1 MSRVNQ
7 KNENPCLAWARVV
20 GTRFGKC
27 KIPSFNSGAHM
38 PLHTVEGSN
47 HVFFPDLMAHLRC
60 MVSSHVQSSNA
71 KKHVKASGLW
81 KDSYPTINRLK
92 YIAATSAMQSYPLT
106 SYKTVHVIT
115 HHLCDPSQWIIPPS
129 QWSACGATWECSWA
143 NPTIGLQNIA
153 SVVLQCINYNDWCI
167 HIHNLQ

>member
-1 MSRVNQ
+1 MGKGSRDKVWEMQ
-7 KNENPCLAWARVV
+7 DSKLQLRCSHALTYCRGVQSC
-20 GTRFGKC
+20 F
-27 KIPSFNSGAHM
+27 
-38 PLHTVEGSN
+38 
-47 HVFFPDLMAHLRC
+47 FFPDLMAHLRC

-71 KKHVKASGLW
+71 EKHVEASGLW
-81 KDSYPTINRLK
+81 KDSYPTIKRLK

-143 NPTIGLQNIA
+143 NPTIGLQNMA

>member
-47 HVFFPDLMAHLRC
+47 HVFFSRPHGTFAMHGFIPCSKFERWEACKSFRSLKRQLSYNQTSQIHCCDI
-60 MVSSHVQSSNA
+60 SNA
-71 KKHVKASGLW
+71 ELPI
-81 KDSYPTINRLK
+81 DI
-92 YIAATSAMQSYPLT
+92 
-106 SYKTVHVIT
+106 
-115 HHLCDPSQWIIPPS
+115 
-129 QWSACGATWECSWA
+129 
-143 NPTIGLQNIA
+143 LQNCA
-153 SVVLQCINYNDWCI
+153 CYHAPFVWPVSVNHSSFAVISLRSDLRMFLGKSNHRSAKYGISSSTMY
-167 HIHNLQ
+167 